1 MRRWFK
7 MFALLFAKYFEFA
20 QDVML
25 AKKMLGADVQ
35 GKMSEKFRRPLNDF
49 AGFDEAAIAE
59 RARREEQAQIEAE
72 QITFCAKKKL
82 ELPGLV
88 IDNTRHEIS
97 ANGRNISLTRL
108 ESDLLWVL
116 AVCEGTTLSKK
127 ELFDAVWGKDCADTL
142 KVVGNTVS
150 NLRKKL
156 AFCGLDGC
164 LCTVGGGYAFRYV
177 LAEQGKAHSN
187 TVPTMVYCCPKELR
201 ENDPNLVHL
210 SGEYLP

>member
-1 MRRWFK
+1 MIVIR
-7 MFALLFAKYFEFA
+7 ANTPDQVLEQTILSLL
-20 QDVML
+20 Q
-25 AKKMLGADVQ
+25 
-35 GKMSEKFRRPLNDF
+35 
-49 AGFDEAAIAE
+49 
-59 RARREEQAQIEAE
+59 QAQIEAE

-108 ESDLLWVL
+108 ESDLLWVLAVCEGTTLSKKELFDAVWGKDCADTFLLWVL

-187 TVPTMVYCCPKELR
+187 TVPTMVSCCPKELR

>member
-1 MRRWFK
+1 MIVIR
-7 MFALLFAKYFEFA
+7 ANTPDQVLEQTILSLL
-20 QDVML
+20 Q
-25 AKKMLGADVQ
+25 
-35 GKMSEKFRRPLNDF
+35 
-49 AGFDEAAIAE
+49 
-59 RARREEQAQIEAE
+59 QAQIEAE

-142 KVVGNTVS
+142 KVVEGMLFVT
-150 NLRKKL
+150 
-156 AFCGLDGC
+156 FW
-164 LCTVGGGYAFRYV
+164 
-177 LAEQGKAHSN
+177 HS
-187 TVPTMVYCCPKELR
+187 R
-201 ENDPNLVHL
+201 EKPIPIL
-210 SGEYLP
+210 SRQWYPVAQRS

>member
-1 MRRWFK
+1 MIVIRANTPDQ
-7 MFALLFAKYFEFA
+7 ALEQTILSLL
-20 QDVML
+20 Q
-25 AKKMLGADVQ
+25 
-35 GKMSEKFRRPLNDF
+35 
-49 AGFDEAAIAE
+49 
-59 RARREEQAQIEAE
+59 QAQIEAE

-156 AFCGLDGC
+156 AFWWAGRMSLHSWWRVCFSLRSGRAGKSPFQYCPDNGILLPKG
-164 LCTVGGGYAFRYV
+164 
-177 LAEQGKAHSN
+177 AERK
-187 TVPTMVYCCPKELR
+187 
-201 ENDPNLVHL
+201 
-210 SGEYLP
+210 

>member
-1 MRRWFK
+1 MIVIR
-7 MFALLFAKYFEFA
+7 ANTPDQVLEQTILSLL
-20 QDVML
+20 Q
-25 AKKMLGADVQ
+25 
-35 GKMSEKFRRPLNDF
+35 
-49 AGFDEAAIAE
+49 
-59 RARREEQAQIEAE
+59 QAQIEAE

-142 KVVGNTVS
+142 KV
-150 NLRKKL
+150 L
-156 AFCGLDGC
+156 AMPFPISE
-164 LCTVGGGYAFRYV
+164 RSW
-177 LAEQGKAHSN
+177 HSAGW
-187 TVPTMVYCCPKELR
+187 TDVFAQLVEGMLFVTFWQSR
-201 ENDPNLVHL
+201 EKPIPIL
-210 SGEYLP
+210 SRQWYPVAQRS

>member
-1 MRRWFK
+1 MIVIRANTPDP
-7 MFALLFAKYFEFA
+7 ALEQTILRLL
-20 QDVML
+20 Q
-25 AKKMLGADVQ
+25 
-35 GKMSEKFRRPLNDF
+35 
-49 AGFDEAAIAE
+49 
-59 RARREEQAQIEAE
+59 QAQIEAE

-97 ANGRNISLTRL
+97 ANGRNVSLTRL

-164 LCTVGGGYAFRYV
+164 LCTVGGGRVCFSLRSGRAGKSPFQYCPDNGI
-177 LAEQGKAHSN
+177 LLPKGAERK
-187 TVPTMVYCCPKELR
+187 
-201 ENDPNLVHL
+201 
-210 SGEYLP
+210 

>member
-1 MRRWFK
+1 MIVIR
-7 MFALLFAKYFEFA
+7 ANTPDQVLEQTILSLL
-20 QDVML
+20 Q
-25 AKKMLGADVQ
+25 
-35 GKMSEKFRRPLNDF
+35 
-49 AGFDEAAIAE
+49 
-59 RARREEQAQIEAE
+59 QAQIEAE

-164 LCTVGGGYAFRYV
+164 LCTVGGGYAFSLRSGRAGKSPFQYCPDNGI
-177 LAEQGKAHSN
+177 LLPKGAERK
-187 TVPTMVYCCPKELR
+187 
-201 ENDPNLVHL
+201 
-210 SGEYLP
+210 

>member
-1 MRRWFK
+1 MIVIR
-7 MFALLFAKYFEFA
+7 ANTPDQVLEQTILSLL
-20 QDVML
+20 Q
-25 AKKMLGADVQ
+25 
-35 GKMSEKFRRPLNDF
+35 
-49 AGFDEAAIAE
+49 
-59 RARREEQAQIEAE
+59 QAQIEAE

-97 ANGRNISLTRL
+97 ANGRNVSLTRL

-156 AFCGLDGC
+156 AFWRAGRMSLHSWWRVCFSLRSGRAGKSPFQYCPDNGILLPKG
-164 LCTVGGGYAFRYV
+164 
-177 LAEQGKAHSN
+177 AERK
-187 TVPTMVYCCPKELR
+187 
-201 ENDPNLVHL
+201 
-210 SGEYLP
+210 

>member
-1 MRRWFK
+1 MIVIRANTPDP
-7 MFALLFAKYFEFA
+7 ALEQTILRLL
-20 QDVML
+20 Q
-25 AKKMLGADVQ
+25 
-35 GKMSEKFRRPLNDF
+35 
-49 AGFDEAAIAE
+49 
-59 RARREEQAQIEAE
+59 QAQIEAE

-116 AVCEGTTLSKK
+116 AVCEGTALSKK

-142 KVVGNTVS
+142 TVVGNTVS

-164 LCTVGGGYAFRYV
+164 LCTVGGG
-177 LAEQGKAHSN
+177 
-187 TVPTMVYCCPKELR
+187 
-201 ENDPNLVHL
+201 
-210 SGEYLP
+210 

>member
-1 MRRWFK
+1 
-7 MFALLFAKYFEFA
+7 MFLSF
-20 QDVML
+20 
-25 AKKMLGADVQ
+25 
-35 GKMSEKFRRPLNDF
+35 SEKAR
-49 AGFDEAAIAE
+49 ICAE
-59 RARREEQAQIEAE
+59 E
-72 QITFCAKKKL
+72 ITFGAKKKR
-82 ELPGLV
+82 ELTGGGF
-88 IDNTRHEIS
+88 DNPRHEIS

-187 TVPTMVYCCPKELR
+187 TVPTMVSC
-201 ENDPNLVHL
+201 
-210 SGEYLP
+210 

>member
-1 MRRWFK
+1 MIVIRANTPDQ
-7 MFALLFAKYFEFA
+7 ALEQTILSLL
-20 QDVML
+20 Q
-25 AKKMLGADVQ
+25 
-35 GKMSEKFRRPLNDF
+35 
-49 AGFDEAAIAE
+49 
-59 RARREEQAQIEAE
+59 QAQIDAE

-82 ELPGLV
+82 GLPGLV

-150 NLRKKL
+150 NLRRSWHSVGWTDVFAQLVEGMLFVTFWQSREKPIPIL
-156 AFCGLDGC
+156 SRQWY
-164 LCTVGGGYAFRYV
+164 TVAQR
-177 LAEQGKAHSN
+177 S
-187 TVPTMVYCCPKELR
+187 
-201 ENDPNLVHL
+201 
-210 SGEYLP
+210 

>member
-1 MRRWFK
+1 MQSNGDTGAFHDCDTSEHPGPGTGANDSEP
-7 MFALLFAKYFEFA
+7 FAT
-20 QDVML
+20 
-25 AKKMLGADVQ
+25 GADRC
-35 GKMSEKFRRPLNDF
+35 GADHILRKE
-49 AGFDEAAIAE
+49 
-59 RARREEQAQIEAE
+59 
-72 QITFCAKKKL
+72 KL

-201 ENDPNLVHL
+201 ENDSNLVHL

>member
-1 MRRWFK
+1 MIVIR
-7 MFALLFAKYFEFA
+7 ANTPDQVLEQTILSLL
-20 QDVML
+20 Q
-25 AKKMLGADVQ
+25 
-35 GKMSEKFRRPLNDF
+35 
-49 AGFDEAAIAE
+49 
-59 RARREEQAQIEAE
+59 QAQIEAE

-116 AVCEGTTLSKK
+116 AVC
-127 ELFDAVWGKDCADTL
+127 
-142 KVVGNTVS
+142 
-150 NLRKKL
+150 
-156 AFCGLDGC
+156 GLDGC

-177 LAEQGKAHSN
+177 LAQQGKAHSN
-187 TVPTMVYCCPKELR
+187 TVPTMVSCCPKELR

>member
-1 MRRWFK
+1 MIVIRANTPDP
-7 MFALLFAKYFEFA
+7 ALEQTILSLL
-20 QDVML
+20 Q
-25 AKKMLGADVQ
+25 
-35 GKMSEKFRRPLNDF
+35 
-49 AGFDEAAIAE
+49 
-59 RARREEQAQIEAE
+59 QAQIDAE

-108 ESDLLWVL
+108 ESDLLWV
-116 AVCEGTTLSKK
+116 
-127 ELFDAVWGKDCADTL
+127 
-142 KVVGNTVS
+142 
-150 NLRKKL
+150 L

>member
-1 MRRWFK
+1 MIVIRANTPDP
-7 MFALLFAKYFEFA
+7 ALEQTILSLL
-20 QDVML
+20 Q
-25 AKKMLGADVQ
+25 
-35 GKMSEKFRRPLNDF
+35 
-49 AGFDEAAIAE
+49 
-59 RARREEQAQIEAE
+59 QAQIDAE

-187 TVPTMVYCCPKELR
+187 TVPTMVYGCPKELR

>member
-1 MRRWFK
+1 MIVIRANTPDP
-7 MFALLFAKYFEFA
+7 ALEQTILSLL
-20 QDVML
+20 Q
-25 AKKMLGADVQ
+25 
-35 GKMSEKFRRPLNDF
+35 
-49 AGFDEAAIAE
+49 
-59 RARREEQAQIEAE
+59 QAQIDAE

-156 AFCGLDGC
+156 AFCGLDGW
-164 LCTVGGGYAFRYV
+164 TVKARCSPLRLNAGRYWTAASAIFSICV
-177 LAEQGKAHSN
+177 AVCSGP
-187 TVPTMVYCCPKELR
+187 TVSL
-201 ENDPNLVHL
+201 
-210 SGEYLP
+210 